1 MTAIPSVPDRP
12 YQAMPDAELADEI
25 EWTRLHLTS
34 KRLDQRAKFR
44 EKYDALVAEES
55 LRQTT
60 PTG

>member
-1 MTAIPSVPDRP
+1 MNSTPDRP
-12 YQAMPDAELADEI
+12 FQAMPDAELADEI

-44 EKYDALVAEES
+44 EKYDALVAEKS
-55 LRQTT
+55 LRQTN